1 MKTAKQ
7 IKEEARERFDEEGKA
22 PYWFFLPYEQ
32 EVATDML
39 EECWEWIDQ
48 LIDTTI
54 KQTLEGVRVEEKI
67 IPSKQEA
74 VKIIGKGDDVYGSE
88 IFKMFGFNEAVK
100 QQNKLAKEIYENS

>member
-7 IKEEARERFDEEGKA
+7 TKKEARERFDELWKDLNNPDGSYYTNKERIEN
-22 PYWFFLPYEQ
+22 FQ
-32 EVATDML
+32 
-39 EECWEWIDQ
+39 DQ
-48 LIDTTI
+48 IIDTTI

-100 QQNKLAKEIYENS
+100 QQTKLAKEIEG